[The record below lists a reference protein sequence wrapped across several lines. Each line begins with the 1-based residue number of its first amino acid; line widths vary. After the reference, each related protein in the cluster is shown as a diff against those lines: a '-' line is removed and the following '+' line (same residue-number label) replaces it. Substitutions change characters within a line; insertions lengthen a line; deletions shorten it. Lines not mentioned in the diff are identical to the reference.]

1 MHGNSRPTLLVIA
14 LALAFF
20 TAWAGHTYS
29 ALNTVL
35 HPSWEIASAT
45 AQSHHDHG
53 EDHTHTSLIGDHQHD
68 VSNLVTALGMPPLI
82 ERSPRVD
89 AISADLPVPPIFLI
103 KRPPR
108 SQLSS

>member
-1 MHGNSRPTLLVIA
+1 MFGNSRPTLLVIA

-29 ALNTVL
+29 ALNTLL
-35 HPSWEIASAT
+35 HPSWEVASST
-45 AQSHHDHG
+45 AQNHHDHG

-68 VSNLVTALGMPPLI
+68 VPHLVTALRMPQLI
-82 ERSPRVD
+82 ERSPHVN
-89 AISADLPVPPIFLI
+89 AVPADLPTPPVFLI

-108 SQLSS
+108 SELLT